1 MDLSTC
7 KSIINTLY
15 FRKTVKKKSSNFQ
28 SNKMSNKQSK
38 TLECSECV
46 SISSNICLCS
56 SANIYKSLKKN
67 SQEKHP
73 STMLP
78 VTAWFVHQGELCNF
92 PVRNN

>member
-38 TLECSECV
+38 TLECSKCV

-56 SANIYKSLKKN
+56 SANIYKSLTPFDYVT
-67 SQEKHP
+67 SDRMVCPPGGALQ
-73 STMLP
+73 LP
-78 VTAWFVHQGELCNF
+78 C
-92 PVRNN
+92 